1 MKSFFISDNH
11 DTWVGMRLAGIDG
24 VLLHTK
30 EEVLQTLK
38 TATADPKIGIIILTE
53 KIVDLAPDVIMEY
66 KIKNKKPCK
75 KYGNEY
81 EKNNRHN
88 LIFGKAFHRHKNSA
102 PCIILNGL
110 SVNASDGGKRHYY
123 KGYSSKAYKMVD
135 K

>member
-66 KIKNKKPCK
+66 KIKNKKPLIV
-75 KYGNEY
+75 EIPD
-81 EKNNRHN
+81 RHGTTRGADV
-88 LIFGKAFHRHKNSA
+88 ITSYIRD
-102 PCIILNGL
+102 
-110 SVNASDGGKRHYY
+110 SVGIRI
-123 KGYSSKAYKMVD
+123 
-135 K
+135 